1 MESAV
6 KEIVQKA
13 HSDSAEQRK
22 TRRLEAQ
29 SSKRNL
35 SKQDFNT
42 EITDKEAKTLSN
54 LCKSG
59 KLTVSQF
66 RDLSRALSSKPEFS
80 LSFLTSDGCLHGLV
94 GQLTGSDPAKQLLAL
109 QCLVNLAGQGHKCPL
124 VAKSAGAYLITL
136 IAGQSRKSLMCSLIF
151 KILLCRH

>member
-6 KEIVQKA
+6 KDIVQKA
-13 HSDSAEQRK
+13 HSDSAEQRRS
-22 TRRLEAQ
+22 RRLEAQ
-29 SSKRNL
+29 SSRRNL
-35 SKQDFNT
+35 TKQDFNT
-42 EITDKEAKTLSN
+42 ELSDKEAKTLSN

-109 QCLVNLAGQGHKCPL
+109 
-124 VAKSAGAYLITL
+124 
-136 IAGQSRKSLMCSLIF
+136 
-151 KILLCRH
+151 

>member
-22 TRRLEAQ
+22 NKRLEAQ

-124 VAKSAGAYLITL
+124 VSKSAGAYLVTL
-136 IAGQSRKSLMCSLIF
+136 IAGQS
-151 KILLCRH
+151 